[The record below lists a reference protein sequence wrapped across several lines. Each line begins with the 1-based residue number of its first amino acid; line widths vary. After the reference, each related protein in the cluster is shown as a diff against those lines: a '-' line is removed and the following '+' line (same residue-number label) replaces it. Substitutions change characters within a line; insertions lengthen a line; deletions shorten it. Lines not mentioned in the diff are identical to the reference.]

1 MARRTVAAGPMR
13 WDLMSHGFAVRSDAL
28 PTYARC
34 TEPDVVAVTASGF
47 SEYATGSSNWA
58 CPSVPAV
65 RWIPAQLADEVL
77 MSSMWARSR
86 SSRRSFEFEAVLHA
100 AVDLCHGPTP
110 VSSKLPARMVVMAS
124 INETDVR
131 GGRDE

>member
-1 MARRTVAAGPMR
+1 MR

-77 MSSMWARSR
+77 DVVDVGAVALQPPLIRIRSR
-86 SSRRSFEFEAVLHA
+86 SARRS
-100 AVDLCHGPTP
+100 
-110 VSSKLPARMVVMAS
+110 
-124 INETDVR
+124 
-131 GGRDE
+131 